1 MLTELRIENFAII
14 QHLELSF
21 GSGLIAFT
29 GETGAG
35 KSIILDAVEAVIGG
49 RADAAQIRSGAERA
63 SVEAIFRLP
72 ETSRDDITALLEAE
86 DLLDDPNEIILGR
99 ELRANGRSIARVNG
113 RTVNLSLL
121 RSLGSYLVDI
131 HGQSEHLSLLNVR
144 AHMGLLDRFA
154 EASEA
159 LAAYRQ
165 TYQAVRTV
173 QRELMG
179 LQNQEADVARRV
191 EMLTYQVDEI
201 ESARLHAGE
210 EDELRLERNRLANAE
225 NLASAAQ
232 QALTLLDEGSPE
244 AAAITDLLGQMVQLL
259 HTLERVDPT
268 QAGLAEQAAGLSENA
283 ADLALSL
290 RAYLEQIE
298 ANPRRL
304 EALEDRLALI
314 HDLKRKYGGS
324 IEGALARAVE
334 ARQQLETITHSAERI
349 AELQSQMTD
358 LRARLTAQAQTLS
371 VLRQQAAV
379 KLGQAV
385 EVELADLNMGGAR
398 FAVDLQTEPDANGI
412 EVMPGKP
419 VSFDE
424 NGVDR
429 CEFLIAPNPGEGLKP
444 LVKIA
449 SGGETSRLMLALKKV
464 LTEADAVPTLIFDE
478 IDQGIGGR
486 VGMVVGEK
494 LWLLGRRHQ
503 VLCVTHLPQL
513 AAYGD
518 QHYCVRK
525 QVADGRTL
533 TQVEALNDA
542 GRRDELAQMLGSL
555 TAANRSA
562 AQETLAVARQRA
574 LELARRSQGS

>member
-1 MLTELRIENFAII
+1 MLTELRIDNFAII
-14 QHLELSF
+14 QHLELTL
-21 GSGLIAFT
+21 GSGLVAFT

-49 RADAAQIRSGAERA
+49 RADASQIRSGSER
-63 SVEAIFRLP
+63 SSIEAIFRLP
-72 ETSRDDITALLEAE
+72 EYSRPEMIALLEAE

-121 RSLGSYLVDI
+121 RNLGSYLVDI
-131 HGQSEHLSLLNVR
+131 HGQSEHLSLLTVK
-144 AHMGLLDRFA
+144 AHLSLLDRYA
-154 EASEA
+154 ETESA
-159 LAAYRQ
+159 LSIYRQ
-165 TYQAVRTV
+165 TYQSVKLV
-173 QRELMG
+173 QQELSG
-179 LQNQEADVARRV
+179 LQNQEADIARRV
-191 EMLTYQVDEI
+191 EMLTYQAEEI
-201 ESARLHAGE
+201 DAAHLHAGE

-225 NLASAAQ
+225 NLAHAAQ
-232 QALTLLDEGSPE
+232 QALTLLDEGGPE

-268 QAGLAEQAAGLSENA
+268 QSGMLEQAVGLVENA
-283 ADLALSL
+283 ADLARNL
-290 RAYLEQIE
+290 RIYLEQIE

-304 EALEDRLALI
+304 EALEERLSLI
-314 HDLKRKYGGS
+314 HDLKRKYGGG
-324 IEGALARAVE
+324 IENILARAVD
-334 ARQQLETITHSAERI
+334 ARQQLELITHSVERI
-349 AELQSQMTD
+349 VKLEGKLSA
-358 LRARLTAQAQTLS
+358 LRTQLATQAQTLS
-371 VLRQQAAV
+371 TLRQQAAA

-385 EVELADLNMGGAR
+385 EVELADLNMAGAR
-398 FAVDLQTEPDANGI
+398 FSVDLHMEPDANGI
-412 EVMPGKP
+412 EMEPGQP
-419 VSFDE
+419 VHFDE

-464 LTEADAVPTLIFDE
+464 LTDADAVPTLIFDE

-486 VGMVVGEK
+486 IGMVVGEK
-494 LWLLGRRHQ
+494 LWLLGRQHQ

-518 QHYCVRK
+518 QHFCVRK
-525 QVADGRTL
+525 QLAAGRTL
-533 TQVEALNDA
+533 TQVEELNDS
-542 GRRDELAQMLGSL
+542 GRRDELAQMLGNL

-574 LELARRSQGS
+574 VELARQTQGN